1 MAVNKIEIALKEA
14 LKKAMVKC
22 NFVEDYEIDQI
33 TIEIPKEKSH
43 GDYSTNI
50 AMQLTRL
57 LRKNPRM
64 IAEQLIEAI
73 DKEEANIDSIEIA
86 GPGFINMF
94 MKKDALT
101 SIIKEVLA
109 EKDDYKNITP
119 RFYSLEY
126 QEKMIYIDI
135 LQLIFSTVM
144 ITIVV
149 IWIISAII
157 LLFSCLFER
166 REEFR
171 ILSRIGATNG
181 NINKI
186 LIYECLYM
194 FIKALVISV
203 IISIPIIYAI
213 IKHMEKVIIVK
224 KLLIP
229 FGNIGI
235 FVVLLFIISLAITLY
250 SSRFVKNK

>member
-94 MKKDALT
+94 IKKDALNY
-101 SIIKEVLA
+101 IIK
-109 EKDDYKNITP
+109 
-119 RFYSLEY
+119 
-126 QEKMIYIDI
+126 
-135 LQLIFSTVM
+135 
-144 ITIVV
+144 
-149 IWIISAII
+149 
-157 LLFSCLFER
+157 
-166 REEFR
+166 
-171 ILSRIGATNG
+171 
-181 NINKI
+181 
-186 LIYECLYM
+186 
-194 FIKALVISV
+194 
-203 IISIPIIYAI
+203 
-213 IKHMEKVIIVK
+213 
-224 KLLIP
+224 
-229 FGNIGI
+229 
-235 FVVLLFIISLAITLY
+235 
-250 SSRFVKNK
+250 